1 MSRLAIKFAYLGD
14 GFSGSQVQ
22 PDRRT
27 VEGEIRRAASVVL
40 KTDPDTVPLSISSR
54 TDKGVNALGNV
65 LVLDT
70 AFSDP
75 EALLRALN
83 SVADGV
89 FFLSYARVGDD
100 FNPRHASR
108 RVYRYVLPS
117 DGLDMDLARECAS
130 EFVGEHNFAMFCR
143 PDGKSTVVTVDSID
157 VDGSDGCIILTYT
170 ARFFLWNM
178 VRRTA
183 SAICEVAAG
192 RRCVDDVRA
201 ALAGERINFGISRAD
216 ALTLMDV
223 QYNGI
228 DFVRSSSKVLSE
240 QVDGMLFSQNLRTD
254 FLHTL
259 KLLD

>member
-27 VEGEIRRAASVVL
+27 VEGEIRRAASIVL
-40 KTDPDTVPLSISSR
+40 KTKPDAVPLSISSR

-70 AFSDP
+70 SFSDP
-75 EALLRALN
+75 DALLRALN

-89 FFLSYARVGDD
+89 FFLSYATVDEG

-108 RVYRYVLPS
+108 RVYRYVLPA
-117 DGLDMDLARECAS
+117 DDLDIGLARECAS
-130 EFVGEHNFAMFCR
+130 EFVGEHDFAMFCR
-143 PDGKSTVVTVDSID
+143 PDGKPTVVTIDSID
-157 VDGSDGCIILTYT
+157 IEESSGRIILTYT

-183 SAICEVAAG
+183 SAIFEVSAG
-192 RRCVDDVRA
+192 RRSLDDVRK
-201 ALAGERINFGISRAD
+201 ALDGGRVNFGISRAD
-216 ALTLMDV
+216 ALTLVDV
-223 QYNGI
+223 YYDGVE
-228 DFVRSSSKVLSE
+228 FVNSPDRVLSE
-240 QVDGMLFSQNLRTD
+240 RVDGMLFSQGLRTD
-254 FLHTL
+254 FLRTL
-259 KLLD
+259 KLLE